1 MKLYEIDKA
10 IQDVIDHGFV
20 VNEETGEI
28 IFDETNLEEL
38 RDTFNDKLEACGI
51 YAKETDALAAA
62 IRTEEQALAKRRKAL
77 ESKSASLKA
86 YMLRYMTY
94 YGETSIETA
103 KVKITTRKSSRVIVS
118 DADVLPD
125 DLVVV
130 VTERKPDKRKIK
142 VALQSGEVPGAQ
154 LVTDRT
160 LKVG

>member
-20 VNEETGEI
+20 ADEETGEVL
-28 IFDETNLEEL
+28 FDETSLEEL
-38 RDTFNDKLEACGI
+38 RNTFADKLEACGI

-62 IRTEEQALAKRRKAL
+62 IKAEEQALAKRRKSL
-77 ESKSASLKA
+77 ESKSSSLKA

-103 KVKITTRKSSRVIVS
+103 KVKITTRKTSRVIVS
-118 DADVLPD
+118 DADALPD

-154 LVTDRT
+154 LMTDRT